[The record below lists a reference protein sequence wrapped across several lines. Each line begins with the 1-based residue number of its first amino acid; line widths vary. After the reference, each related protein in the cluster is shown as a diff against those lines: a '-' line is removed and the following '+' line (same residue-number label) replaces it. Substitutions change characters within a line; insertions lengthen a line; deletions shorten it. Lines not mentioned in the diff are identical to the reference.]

1 MPLRNFVTLGFN
13 FSLYTK
19 VLGVVLVSEEVKRL
33 EQLWLV
39 LSDLFQ
45 DLNRKD
51 ISVDVASELRSCKT
65 LICFIQTSTVHPSK
79 ELTTID
85 GSLQKLQQILGR
97 IQSSLISAAL
107 TVDEGY
113 VRDWTSKID
122 KAERGEINYTMVH
135 TPSEFVPGLPRDVEE
150 GWVRLTLQKPIGE
163 ERVQDV
169 AEQFGVIVEF
179 KDEFHII
186 ISGRKASVK
195 KAVRDV
201 YELSLE

>member
-1 MPLRNFVTLGFN
+1 M
-13 FSLYTK
+13 
-19 VLGVVLVSEEVKRL
+19 GVILVSEGVKRL

-45 DLNRKD
+45 DLNRKN

-65 LICFIQTSTVHPSK
+65 LIRFIQTSAVHPSK

-85 GSLQKLQQILGR
+85 SSLQKLQQILGK
-97 IQSSLISAAL
+97 IQSNLISAAL
-107 TVDEGY
+107 TVNEGY

-122 KAERGEINYTMVH
+122 KAERGELNYIMVH

-179 KDEFHII
+179 IDEFRII

-195 KAVRDV
+195 KAVKDV

>member
-1 MPLRNFVTLGFN
+1 LGI
-13 FSLYTK
+13 
-19 VLGVVLVSEEVKRL
+19 VLVSEEVRRL

-45 DLNRKD
+45 DLNQKN

-65 LICFIQTSTVHPSK
+65 LISFIQTSTVHPPK

-85 GSLQKLQQILGR
+85 SSLQKLQQILGK
-97 IQSSLISAAL
+97 IQSNLISAAM
-107 TVDEGY
+107 TVNEGY

-122 KAERGEINYTMVH
+122 KAERAELNCIMIH
-135 TPSEFVPGLPRDVEE
+135 TPSKFVPGLPRDAEE
-150 GWVRLTLQKPIGE
+150 GWVRLTLQKPIAE

-169 AEQFGVIVEF
+169 AERFGVIIEF
-179 KDEFHII
+179 KDEFQII
-186 ISGRKASVK
+186 ISGGKASVK
-195 KAVRDV
+195 KAVKDV